1 MPFDLHSP
9 ITIARWLPKDLD
21 VVEKEQSKLLSQ
33 LVQNGVCTAEGE
45 VDNKQ
50 LSFAIL
56 EFKQMIEEDADIY
69 RGFHEMF
76 EQAALKTDPSQ
87 LSIKNYM
94 QLLAVLDKTITKAPT
109 YSYISPLVSGVPMYG
124 ALAPFCNTEAG
135 YRTFTNP
142 KVNAVFHKVFD
153 EWTKF
158 LVSEASRDVLVS
170 TEGGWF
176 SPDALYVQQNR
187 LGQSFA
193 EAFVCDPDEPYM
205 GFKSWDD
212 FFGRRFREGVRPTFA
227 RNHPQFINAP
237 CEAITY
243 RVSTNVKA
251 KDQFWL
257 KEMPYSLNHI
267 LNFDSLTSHLVG
279 GTVFQAILSAL
290 DYHRWHSPVNGR
302 VVKTYVVPGTYYAAR
317 LDDNPDPDVVSR
329 SQAFVTAMST
339 RAVIFIESDNPA
351 IGLMCFVGVGLGEV
365 STTRIAVQ
373 EGDRIKKGDEI
384 GSFHFGGSTYLMIF
398 RPETKLTL
406 LPGPVDPG
414 EARKVGT
421 LLFHVDN
428 TFQQDDRWY
437 GMPSGVV
444 FNRSLRYSRAMH
456 GAASM

>member
-1 MPFDLHSP
+1 MFWTNKPFDFTAL
-9 ITIARWLPKDLD
+9 ITIARWLPKYPGII
-21 VVEKEQSKLLSQ
+21 EKEQRKLLHH
-33 LVQNGVCTAEGE
+33 LVQNGVCTPAGD
-45 VDNKQ
+45 VDDEQ
-50 LSFAIL
+50 LSPVIL
-56 EFKQMIEEDADIY
+56 EFKESIEADTGIY
-69 RGFHEMF
+69 RDFHEMF
-76 EQAALKTDPSQ
+76 EQVALKTDPSQ

-109 YSYISPLVSGVPMYG
+109 YSYTSPLVSGVPMYG

-135 YRTFTNP
+135 YRAFTNP
-142 KVNAVFHKVFD
+142 KVNAMFHKIFD

-176 SPDALYVQQNR
+176 SPDALQVQQKR

-227 RNHPQFINAP
+227 AKNPHFINAP

-243 RVSTNVKA
+243 RVATNVRA

-257 KEMPYSLNHI
+257 KEMPYSLDHI
-267 LNFDSLTSHLVG
+267 FNFDSLTSHFVG

-290 DYHRWHSPVNGR
+290 DYHRWHSPVDGR

-373 EGDRIKKGDEI
+373 QGDRIKKGDET

-406 LPGPVDPG
+406 FPGPKDLG
-414 EARKVGT
+414 EARNVGT

-428 TFQQDDRWY
+428 TFQENNRWY
-437 GMPSGVV
+437 GPPSG
-444 FNRSLRYSRAMH
+444 L
-456 GAASM
+456 G